1 MVTKAEDYSWLS
13 AVAHCGLKED
23 AILSQKS
30 EWEKQCDQ
38 ISNWSS
44 WLAEG
49 DDPEKFESRI
59 GKDCG

>member
-13 AVAHCGLKED
+13 AAAHCGLKED

-49 DDPEKFESRI
+49 DDPEKFEL
-59 GKDCG
+59 